1 MPAGAPPPWELRWLQ
16 QPRRPPQPLPG
27 IPLAVAFILL
37 RAAVGLH
44 PHSGEGTPPMYGD
57 YEAHRHWMEL
67 TAALP
72 PRDWY
77 EAGPSND
84 LGYWG
89 LDYPPLM
96 AWASRAAAPLVAAAD
111 GAALTPG
118 RLSRGYESPASRAA
132 MRAVALGADA
142 VAVLPPLLAA
152 PRLLRGRPARA
163 VWAGWAL
170 GAAVAACPAA
180 VLVDHGHYQFNGVPS
195 GLLLAALVAWE
206 VGGDG
211 ATAATAGAR
220 SVMADAMGAAALTA
234 AVAFKQTTAV
244 WGPPAASLLLSR
256 AVARARGREGA
267 GGAAAAV
274 TYAAAVAGAVAAVL
288 VAACWP
294 WLVGGRAALAGL
306 AARLVPIDRGLYEDK
321 VANLWCVLSVV
332 VKAQRLASRRT
343 LLGVAAAASAAAAAP
358 FVAAVAVAVG
368 GSTAGARGAPR
379 GAPPRHPP
387 GTVGAVM
394 AAATAGCAAGAF
406 LCGYQV
412 HEKHILQVLTPLAV
426 LASAAPRVVVTAS
439 AGAAFTLY
447 PLLRREGLATAYAG
461 VQAVH
466 AVAFRA
472 HLSGAALA
480 PAAAVHVATAA
491 GVVTVAGAPDAAALL
506 FAGVGCVGV
515 LALYGWLLGG
525 VAVAVGW
532 WTPRQPWLRQAL
544 DIVGVAGGERGEG
557 GLGEGGGGD
566 DDRLARAYAGAAGG
580 GSSGEGSPGGGRAA
594 LPRGRRRRRRRSP
607 QP

>member
-1 MPAGAPPPWELRWLQ
+1 MPADPAPPGGWRRCQ

-27 IPLAVAFILL
+27 LPLVVAFLLL

-57 YEAHRHWMEL
+57 FEAHRHWMEL

-77 EAGPSND
+77 TAGPAND

-96 AWASRAAAPLVAAAD
+96 AWASRAAASLVAAAD
-111 GAALTPG
+111 GAAMAPG
-118 RLSRGYESPASRAA
+118 RASRGYESPAARAA

-142 VAVLPPLLAA
+142 LAVLPPLLAA
-152 PRLLRGRPARA
+152 PRLLRGHPRGA

-180 VLVDHGHYQFNGVPS
+180 VLVDHGHYQFNGVPT

-211 ATAATAGAR
+211 AAAAAGAR
-220 SVMADAMGAAALTA
+220 SVVADAAGAAALTA

-244 WGPPAASLLLSR
+244 WGPPAAALLLSR
-256 AVARARGREGA
+256 AVARARGG
-267 GGAAAAV
+267 GTTGAAAAAA
-274 TYAAAVAGAVAAVL
+274 YAVAVAGAVVAVL

-294 WLVGGRAALAGL
+294 WLVGGRPALAGL
-306 AARLVPIDRGLYEDK
+306 AARLVPVDRGLYEDK

-343 LLGVAAAASAAAAAP
+343 LLGVAAAASATAAAP
-358 FVAAVAVAVG
+358 FVAAVAVAVAGSAG
-368 GSTAGARGAPR
+368 GGRH

-394 AAATAGCAAGAF
+394 SAATAGCAAGAF

-412 HEKHILQVLTPLAV
+412 HEKHILQVLAPLAV
-426 LASAAPRVVVTAS
+426 LAPAAPRVVATAS
-439 AGAAFTLY
+439 ALAAFTLY
-447 PLLRREGLATAYAG
+447 PLLHREGLATAYAG

-466 AVAFRA
+466 AVVFGR
-472 HLSGAALA
+472 HLWAGALA
-480 PAAAVHVATAA
+480 PAAAVHAATAA
-491 GVVTVAGAPDAAALL
+491 GVVSVPGAPDAAALL
-506 FAGVGCVGV
+506 FAGIGCVGV
-515 LALYGWLLGG
+515 LALYVWLLGG

-532 WTPRQPWLRQAL
+532 WAPRRPCVRRAL
-544 DIVGVAGGERGEG
+544 DIVGVAGGEDGRGGRGKEG
-557 GLGEGGGGD
+557 NDVG
-566 DDRLARAYAGAAGG
+566 RPAGPWAGVVRG
-580 GSSGEGSPGGGRAA
+580 SSSGSSGEGFPAGKGEAPPSHRGGG
-594 LPRGRRRRRRRSP
+594 RRRRSP